1 MRRFGHSYARSLL
14 PSLPQIPNPHIQAL
28 PSACS
33 STAKS
38 KSSSSWRSASPPS
51 FLPLRPQAGGSAVPD
66 QPQPPPQPPPP
77 GEGGTAGLSPEALA
91 WEKVEWLA
99 AQVAD
104 AAASPYP

>member
-1 MRRFGHSYARSLL
+1 M
-14 PSLPQIPNPHIQAL
+14 
-28 PSACS
+28 C
-33 STAKS
+33 
-38 KSSSSWRSASPPS
+38 SSSSRSSASSFS

-66 QPQPPPQPPPP
+66 QSQTPQQQPPP

-104 AAASPYP
+104 AAASPNP